1 MEKEFWLNVWEDGQR
16 LGFHQ
21 ESYHA
26 LLLKYFDKFNT
37 RLGDKIL
44 VPLCGKTWDLEWLE
58 NKGLDVHGVELSPI
72 AVRAYFEERELEYN
86 CRASKDHAIHSSRHI
101 HLHCGDFF
109 HLTAEQIG
117 KIDAVWDR
125 ASLIALP
132 TPTREFYYKHMK
144 EILEPG
150 AKWLL
155 VTLDY
160 PQHLMQGPPF
170 SVHEEEVRTHCSKD
184 FDIQHLDTMT
194 FLPKGEKFEKA
205 GVMEM
210 GQKIFLLTRK

>member
-1 MEKEFWLNVWEDGQR
+1 MEKEFWLEVWEDGSR

-21 ESYHA
+21 ENYHQ
-26 LLLKYFDKFNT
+26 LLLKYFD
-37 RLGDKIL
+37 RLEPQLGSRIL

-58 NKGLDVHGVELSPI
+58 EKGMDVHGVELSPI
-72 AVRAYFEERELEYN
+72 AVRAYFNDRKLEYH
-86 CRASKDHAIHSSRHI
+86 CRASRNHSIHSSGHI

-109 HLTAEQIG
+109 HLEEEQTG
-117 KIDAVWDR
+117 RIDAVWDR

-132 TPTREFYYKHMK
+132 PATREFYYKHMK
-144 EILEPG
+144 ELLKPG
-150 AKWLL
+150 SKWLL

-160 PQHLMQGPPF
+160 PQQLMQGPPF
-170 SVHEEEVRTHCSKD
+170 SVHEDEVRSHCQD
-184 FDIQHLDTMT
+184 NFEIELLETMT

-210 GQKIFLLTRK
+210 GQKIFILTRK